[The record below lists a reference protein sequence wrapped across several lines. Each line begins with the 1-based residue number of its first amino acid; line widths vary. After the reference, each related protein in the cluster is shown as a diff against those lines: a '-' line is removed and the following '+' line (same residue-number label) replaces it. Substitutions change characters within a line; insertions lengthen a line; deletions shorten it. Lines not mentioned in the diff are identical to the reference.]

1 MYTQILAAIDGSDC
15 GWRALTHTKLLAET
29 FHARILLV
37 HAFPHTSDL
46 LSYDDFERLVSKR
59 KQVGQTYLDEA
70 RERLGIM
77 ACEIDDELLE
87 GPEAEAILTLAR
99 SREADLIVMGSRGLG
114 TLEGLLLG
122 SVSRKVMHYATCPV
136 MIVR

>member
-1 MYTQILAAIDGSDC
+1 MYKRIIAAIDGSDC
-15 GWRALTHTKLLAET
+15 SLRALEHAKVLAET
-29 FHARILLV
+29 FKADIMLV

-59 KQVGQTYLDEA
+59 KKVGQRYLDEA
-70 RERLGIM
+70 RSRLESIS
-77 ACEIDDELLE
+77 CEIFEELLE
-87 GPEAEAILTLAR
+87 GPEAEAILTIAR

-122 SVSRKVMHYATCPV
+122 SVSRKVMHYAACPV